1 MQFSHLHC
9 HTQYS
14 LLDGAADIKK
24 LFKKAKADEMPAI
37 AITDHG
43 NMFGVFEFVA
53 EGHKQGIKPIV
64 GCEFYLVEDRH
75 KKQFTKEQKDVR
87 RHQLLLA
94 KDAEGYKNLSK
105 LCSLGYIEG
114 MYGKYPRIDKE
125 LLLKYHKGLIATTCC
140 IGASVPQ
147 AIIKQGE
154 EAGRKEFKWWFDLF
168 GEDYYV
174 EIQRHGIR
182 DQIIA
187 NESLLKYA
195 KEFNVKVICSND
207 SHYVEQDDANAHDIL
222 LCVNTGDKQSTPTNK
237 DFDDANP
244 MPKGTRFAFFNDEFY
259 FKTKAEMLKTFSDL
273 PESLD
278 NTQEIVDK
286 VELLKLNRDILL
298 PNFPIPEEFKK
309 HSISQMIDFNGK
321 MKELTPDVLNQWE
334 FLKHWTFEGALK
346 KYGEITPEVED
357 RLNFELN
364 TIKNM
369 GFPGYFLIVADF
381 IQAGRDMG
389 VLIGPGR
396 GSAAGSAV
404 AYAIGITNID
414 PIKYDLLFE
423 RFLNPDRI
431 SMPDIDTD
439 FDDAG
444 RQKVIDYV
452 VQKYGKNQVA
462 AIVTYGT
469 MAAKSS
475 IKDVARVMDLPLAE
489 ANAVVKLVPDKPT
502 YAINLDKVFK
512 VPLEKMAEI
521 ISPDEIENLKK
532 LREML
537 RGNDLTAK
545 VLKEAQRL
553 EGTVRNVGIHA
564 AGIIIAPSDLT
575 DLIPVSTSK
584 ESELLITQYEGKII
598 EDAGVIKMD
607 FLGLRNLTIIKEAL
621 RMIKQ
626 NHGVEI
632 EIDEVPLDDP
642 KVYELFQ
649 RGETNAIFQFE
660 SDGMKKYMR
669 ELKPDRFGDLIA
681 MNALYRPGPIAY
693 IPNYINRKHGR
704 ELVQYDLPEMEEYL
718 ADTYGICVTGDTLIH
733 DAKTGERVR
742 IDSLQNRVG
751 EFWVQGVNE
760 YLIPESAPITHW
772 VCNGEKEVI
781 ELKLRN
787 GSRVKLTP
795 DHQVLTEA
803 GWVEAGKLQ
812 KGSVIATPRKLFV
825 ENEQEY
831 DRNKLRVLAYILA
844 DGSLSGCS
852 STADFV
858 SKDNEL
864 INAYTESLNAF
875 ERLKARTLLQVRE
888 VTRVMVAGTDKAHYH
903 ETNSLVSQL
912 REWGLKTMKGG
923 CRSDEKFIPAF
934 VFGLSEDTIAFFLAS
949 LWDCDGHIA
958 HDLCHFKTISPYL
971 ANGVKTLLLRLG
983 IYTVTYESTYF
994 NNRREQEMTAYQ
1006 VTVYNLKA
1014 FAETIAPHLVVKKM
1028 KEVKLTGNEVHDSVS
1043 RQKFLDELGQIW
1055 KGSGRGLMEKYGF
1068 DRQHLLPS
1076 KLKKY
1081 ARISRNAVLPLTQKL
1096 SLSQTSK
1103 LLNVR
1108 WDEIVEIRAIGREK
1122 VYDITVEGIHN
1133 FVGNN
1138 IILHNCT
1145 YQEQIMLLSQKLA
1158 GFTKGD
1164 ADVLR
1169 KAMGKKQI
1177 EVLNKMKGKFVEG
1190 GTKNNLD
1197 PKKLEKVWTDWEAFA
1212 SYAFNKSHS
1221 TCYAFVAYQTAYLK
1235 THYRAEYM
1243 AAVLTSSLG
1252 NIDKITFF
1260 MEECKAINIPV
1271 LGPDINESERS
1282 FGVNKKGEIRFGLG
1296 GIKGTGDAAVESIIE
1311 ERALNGPYQDLFDFI
1326 TRVNLRT
1333 VNKKTLESLAY
1344 AGALDCFGLH
1354 RAQYFVPAEGESQ
1367 NFIERL
1373 IKYANNHAADK
1384 ANAQSSLFG
1393 AMGGSEMAIQQ
1404 PKAPV
1409 VEPYGDI
1416 ERLRLEKDVV
1426 GFYISGHPLD
1436 MFRLELEN
1444 FCTCTL
1450 DKVMR
1455 TNESQIIEAASAE
1468 ENENDQLPMTNDQL
1482 PIINDQMG
1490 GKPLLLGKD
1499 ISVAGIVSSFQIR
1512 TTQKGNPFC
1521 IFKLEDYSGM
1531 MEMSLFGEDFVKFSN
1546 YIQIGHFLY
1555 LKGRLQ
1561 NRWKSEDQFEFKPSQ
1576 IQLLSQIREK
1586 LTKEI
1591 RLTVELDLI
1600 DEAMITQINEA
1611 VTKNP
1616 GGCSLTLDVVDSIS
1630 HSQVRLLSRTRRVSP
1645 SNAFFKIIENMGAVK
1660 FSLN

>member
-94 KDAEGYKNLSK
+94 KNAEGYRNLAK
-105 LCSLGYIEG
+105 LCSLGFIEG

-125 LLLKYHKGLIATTCC
+125 LLVKYHKGLIATTCC

-147 AIIKQGE
+147 AIIKKGE
-154 EAGRKEFKWWFDLF
+154 EAGRQEFKWWLDLF
-168 GEDYYV
+168 GDDYYV

-187 NESLLKYA
+187 NDALLKYA

-222 LCVNTGDKQSTPTNK
+222 LCVNTGDKQATPTNK
-237 DFDDANP
+237 DFDDENP

-259 FKTKAEMLKTFSDL
+259 FKTKDEMLKTFSDL

-309 HSISQMIDFNGK
+309 HTISQMIDFNGR
-321 MKELTPDVLNQWE
+321 MKELTADVLNQWE
-334 FLKHWTFEGALK
+334 FLKHWTFEGAK
-346 KYGEITPEVED
+346 QKYKEITPEVEE

-439 FDDAG
+439 FDDEG

-462 AIVTYGT
+462 QIITYGT

-475 IKDVARVMDLPLAE
+475 IKDVARVMDLPLQE

-502 YAINLDKVFK
+502 YNMNLDKVFK
-512 VPLEKMAEI
+512 VPIEKMAEI
-521 ISPDEIENLKK
+521 ITPDEVENLKK

-537 RGNDLTAK
+537 KGNDLTAK
-545 VLKEAQRL
+545 VLKEAQKL

-564 AGIIIAPSDLT
+564 AGIIIAPEDLT
-575 DLIPVSTSK
+575 NLIPVSTSK

-621 RMIKQ
+621 RMIEA
-626 NHGVEI
+626 NHGVK
-632 EIDEVPLDDP
+632 IDIDYIPLDDP

-649 RGETNAIFQFE
+649 RGDTNAVFQFE

-704 ELVQYDLPEMEEYL
+704 EKVEYDLPEMEEYL
-718 ADTYGICVTGDTLIH
+718 ADTYGIC
-733 DAKTGERVR
+733 
-742 IDSLQNRVG
+742 
-751 EFWVQGVNE
+751 
-760 YLIPESAPITHW
+760 
-772 VCNGEKEVI
+772 
-781 ELKLRN
+781 
-787 GSRVKLTP
+787 
-795 DHQVLTEA
+795 
-803 GWVEAGKLQ
+803 
-812 KGSVIATPRKLFV
+812 
-825 ENEQEY
+825 
-831 DRNKLRVLAYILA
+831 
-844 DGSLSGCS
+844 
-852 STADFV
+852 
-858 SKDNEL
+858 
-864 INAYTESLNAF
+864 
-875 ERLKARTLLQVRE
+875 
-888 VTRVMVAGTDKAHYH
+888 
-903 ETNSLVSQL
+903 
-912 REWGLKTMKGG
+912 
-923 CRSDEKFIPAF
+923 
-934 VFGLSEDTIAFFLAS
+934 
-949 LWDCDGHIA
+949 
-958 HDLCHFKTISPYL
+958 
-971 ANGVKTLLLRLG
+971 
-983 IYTVTYESTYF
+983 
-994 NNRREQEMTAYQ
+994 
-1006 VTVYNLKA
+1006 
-1014 FAETIAPHLVVKKM
+1014 
-1028 KEVKLTGNEVHDSVS
+1028 
-1043 RQKFLDELGQIW
+1043 
-1055 KGSGRGLMEKYGF
+1055 
-1068 DRQHLLPS
+1068 
-1076 KLKKY
+1076 
-1081 ARISRNAVLPLTQKL
+1081 
-1096 SLSQTSK
+1096 
-1103 LLNVR
+1103 
-1108 WDEIVEIRAIGREK
+1108 
-1122 VYDITVEGIHN
+1122 
-1133 FVGNN
+1133 
-1138 IILHNCT
+1138 T
-1145 YQEQIMLLSQKLA
+1145 YQEQIMLLSQKMA

-1177 EVLNKMKGKFVEG
+1177 EVLNKMKSKFIEG
-1190 GTKNNLD
+1190 GKKKNLD
-1197 PKKLEKVWTDWEAFA
+1197 EKKLDKVWTDWEAFA

-1235 THYRAEYM
+1235 AHYPSEYM
-1243 AAVLTSSLG
+1243 AAVMTSSLG
-1252 NIDKITFF
+1252 NIEKITFF
-1260 MEECKAINIPV
+1260 LEECKAIGLPV
-1271 LGPDINESERS
+1271 LGPDVNESERR
-1282 FGVNKKGEIRFGLG
+1282 FGVNKRGEIRFGLG

-1311 ERALNGPYQDLFDFI
+1311 ERDKNGPYKDIFDFM

-1333 VNKKTLESLAY
+1333 VNKKTIESLAY
-1344 AGALDCFGLH
+1344 AGAFDLFEDFH
-1354 RAQYFVPAEGESQ
+1354 RAQYFAAVDGEQQ
-1367 NFIERL
+1367 NLIEKL
-1373 IKYANNHAADK
+1373 IKYANAVQVDK
-1384 ANAQSSLFG
+1384 SNAQASLFG
-1393 AMGGSEMAIQQ
+1393 GFGGGGADIAK
-1404 PKAPV
+1404 PKAPN
-1409 VEPYGDI
+1409 VEPWGDI
-1416 ERLRLEKDVV
+1416 ERLRYEKDVV

-1436 MFRLELEN
+1436 MYRLELDN

-1450 DKVMR
+1450 DRVMA
-1455 TNESQIIEAASAE
+1455 TSEITES
-1468 ENENDQLPMTNDQL
+1468 NDNDTADAG
-1482 PIINDQMG
+1482 PVNVEIG
-1490 GKPLLLGKD
+1490 GKPLLFGKD
-1499 ISVAGIVSSFQIR
+1499 VTVGGIVSSFQIR
-1512 TTQKGNPFC
+1512 TTKTGNPFC
-1521 IFKLEDYSGM
+1521 IFKLEDYAGS
-1531 MEMSLFGEDFVKFSN
+1531 MEMALFGEDFVKFSA
-1546 YIQIGHFLY
+1546 YIQTGHFLFV
-1555 LKGRLQ
+1555 KGKIQ
-1561 NRWKSEDQFEFKPSQ
+1561 NRWKAEDQFEFKITSM
-1576 IQLLSQIREK
+1576 QLLSEVREK

-1591 RLTVELDLI
+1591 RLQLDLELL
-1600 DEAMITQINEA
+1600 DTTLVSKLNQA
-1611 VTKNP
+1611 VQAYP
-1616 GGCSLTLDVVDSIS
+1616 GSCALTVSVFD
-1630 HSQVRLLSRTRRVSP
+1630 HLSRTEVKLQSRTHRVAP
-1645 SNAFFKIIENMGAVK
+1645 SNEFFKLIENMGGVK
-1660 FSLN
+1660 FSVN